1 MIENATLQS
10 IRERRSTGRF
20 ASDPVSDDLRDA
32 MLEAGRWAPSGQNSQ
47 PWEFVVVRDPEVR
60 AGMGAILERIT
71 LAWRGFAAA
80 PVMIAVAVNPRKDP
94 NHFAEDGAVAA
105 QNLCLA
111 GHSLGLATSW
121 AGVSGGGSRRGSV
134 QGDLKKLLSLPR
146 GHEVITVIPVG
157 YPFDATHH
165 MPSTRRPLAEMVHF
179 DRYQGIRATEETVS
193 AT

>member
-1 MIENATLQS
+1 MIDNATLKS

-20 ASDPVSDDLRDA
+20 ASDPVSDDLLDA

-47 PWEFVVVRDPEVR
+47 PWEFIVVRDREVR
-60 AGMGAILERIT
+60 AGMGEILERIT
-71 LAWRGFAAA
+71 LAWQGFSAA

-94 NHFAEDGAVAA
+94 KHYAEDGAIAA

-134 QGDLKKLLSLPR
+134 QSDLRKLLSLPK
-146 GHEVITVIPVG
+146 GLEVIAIIPVG
-157 YPFDATHH
+157 YPFNATHH

-179 DRYQGIRATEETVS
+179 DRYKGLRPTEAS
-193 AT
+193 ADVT